1 MRTSG
6 DDSGRTSRIAFFT
19 SPAGL
24 ALLVLLAIAGTY
36 LWMEHRAHLLGAL
49 LWLPLLAC
57 PLMHLFHHHKHGHR
71 KQVGSSPPPDAGTP
85 S

>member
-1 MRTSG
+1 MRISGNNSARTSK
-6 DDSGRTSRIAFFT
+6 IAFFT

-24 ALLVLLAIAGTY
+24 ALLVLLAVAGTY
-36 LWMEHRAHLLGAL
+36 LWMEHRSHLLGTL

-57 PLMHLFHHHKHGHR
+57 PLMHLFHHKHGHQ
-71 KQVGSSPPPDAGTP
+71 KQIGSSPPPDAGTP